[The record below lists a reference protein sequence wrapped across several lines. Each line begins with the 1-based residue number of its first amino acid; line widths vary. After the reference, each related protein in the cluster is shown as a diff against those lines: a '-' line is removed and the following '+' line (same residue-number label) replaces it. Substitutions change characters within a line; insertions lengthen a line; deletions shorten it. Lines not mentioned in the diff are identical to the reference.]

1 MNIFESL
8 DFQSLLLS
16 IEKHFVISFAIW
28 VIVFIAILLDLWDAL
43 YTANKLKEKIK
54 SHRIRITIQKTC
66 EYWRGLVI
74 GLLIDTIGILFPFY
88 TLPYITLTIGVGLLC
103 IEAKSMYEH
112 AKRRKSRTVELTKI
126 INIIVDAADKKDAKK
141 AVNLLTEYM
150 NSEVKSDKRP
160 FPTKE
165 DCED

>member
-1 MNIFESL
+1 MNIFDAIDIQSIILSL
-8 DFQSLLLS
+8 
-16 IEKHFVISFAIW
+16 EKHFVISFAIW

-43 YTANKLKEKIK
+43 YTAKKLKEKIK
-54 SHRIRITIQKTC
+54 SHRIRITIQKTF

-74 GLLIDTIGILFPFY
+74 GLLIDTIGVLFPFY

-103 IEAKSMYEH
+103 IEAKSMFEH

-126 INIIVDAADKKDAKK
+126 INIIVEAADKKDAKK
-141 AVNLLTEYM
+141 AVNMLTEYM
-150 NSEVKSDKRP
+150 NNGKTPEKRA

-165 DCED
+165 NCED